1 MVGPILDAEIT
12 WVQEEP
18 MNMGAFTYIAPRL
31 ATALRELGRG
41 RFEDIK
47 YVGRAPAAA
56 TATGFGS
63 VHQQEQLELVQK
75 SMQKA
80 PIKFP

>member
-1 MVGPILDAEIT
+1 MADAEIT

-18 MNMGAFTYIAPRL
+18 MNMGAFAYMAPRL
-31 ATALRELGRG
+31 ATALRVLGRG
-41 RFEDIK
+41 KFEDIK
-47 YVGRAPAAA
+47 YIGRAPSAA

-63 VHQQEQLELVQK
+63 VHQQEQIELVQK
-75 SMQKA
+75 AMQKA

>member
-1 MVGPILDAEIT
+1 
-12 WVQEEP
+12 
-18 MNMGAFTYIAPRL
+18 MNMGAFSYLAPRL

-41 RFEDIK
+41 KFEDIK

-63 VHQQEQLELVQK
+63 VHKQEQLELVQK
-75 SMQKA
+75 AMQEA